1 MDHFSNSAAK
11 GAHPESD
18 HAKASDKPTLRDF
31 LQKKKWPV
39 ILKSVKFIKVKI
51 RELFKTEEY

>member
-31 LQKKKWPV
+31 LQKKKV
-39 ILKSVKFIKVKI
+39 ACNLKECQVHKSKD
-51 RELFKTEEY
+51 